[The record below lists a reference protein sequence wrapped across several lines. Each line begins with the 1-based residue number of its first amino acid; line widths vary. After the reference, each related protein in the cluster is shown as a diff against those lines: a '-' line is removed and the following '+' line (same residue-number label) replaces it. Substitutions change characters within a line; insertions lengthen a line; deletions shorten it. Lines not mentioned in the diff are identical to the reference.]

1 MKVKINSY
9 IVGFS
14 QPPGTVLTVGED
26 ITEGQATMLLG
37 MGKEAELVPEDPA
50 DSQKVGAVV
59 STEKAEPAQDQG
71 PWFRL
76 PGVGQKE
83 NDNPPVGE
91 AGKKSAAGSKGS
103 KSAQAAS

>member
-14 QPPGTVLTVGED
+14 QPPGTVLVVGED
-26 ITEGQATMLLG
+26 ITEEQAMTLLG
-37 MGKEAELVPEDPA
+37 MGKEAELVPEDPPA
-50 DSQKVGAVV
+50 DQNAGTPAGTGK
-59 STEKAEPAQDQG
+59 TEPAQA

-76 PGVGQKE
+76 PGTGQKE

-103 KSAQAAS
+103 KSGQAAS

>member
-9 IVGFS
+9 IVGLS

-37 MGKEAELVPEDPA
+37 MGKEAELVPEDDPA
-50 DSQKVGAVV
+50 DGQNVGAPVD
-59 STEKAEPAQDQG
+59 TEKTEPAQG

-83 NDNPPVGE
+83 KSNPPGGE
-91 AGKKSAAGSKGS
+91 AGKKSAAGSKGN
-103 KSAQAAS
+103 KSGQAAS